1 MDFLKNAAHI
11 TDSNAKFITDNVRLT
26 NDNDNSDDSSDESG
40 PVGGPGCD
48 GSVTVRS
55 RGVNIHCI
63 TIIGQ
68 IEGHYILGSGTK
80 TTKYEHL
87 IPQLFAV
94 DEDDKIGGVL
104 IILNTQGGDVEA
116 GLALSELIASMR
128 KPTASLVIGG
138 GHSIG
143 VPLAVSAD
151 RSFIVPSATMTL
163 HPVRINGLV
172 LGAQQAYDYLNK
184 MQERIIRFIAEH
196 SRVSAEKLREYM
208 FKTDEIATDLGTVLN
223 GYDAVQTGLIDEV
236 GGISRACDWLTE
248 EARKGR
254 VDKNSNK

>member
-1 MDFLKNAAHI
+1 MKDTLNIAA
-11 TDSNAKFITDNVRLT
+11 
-26 NDNDNSDDSSDESG
+26 NDTVNDQENTREENSRSFSA
-40 PVGGPGCD
+40 PPCD

-55 RGVNIHCI
+55 RGITVHCI

-94 DEDDKIGGVL
+94 DEDDNIGAVL
-104 IILNTQGGDVEA
+104 IILNTAGGDVEA

-184 MQERIIRFIAEH
+184 MQDRIIRFIADH
-196 SRVSAEKLREYM
+196 SRVSVEKLREYM

-223 GYDAVQTGLIDEV
+223 GYEAVEAGLIDEV
-236 GGISRACDWLTE
+236 GGIARACDWLTE
-248 EARKGR
+248 RADIDRQQKQ
-254 VDKNSNK
+254 

>member
-1 MDFLKNAAHI
+1 MKYKEYMAQFGKEEAMVEDERIAA
-11 TDSNAKFITDNVRLT
+11 A
-26 NDNDNSDDSSDESG
+26 DEEEAESEPDRG
-40 PVGGPGCD
+40 APPPPGCD

-55 RGVNIHCI
+55 RGVAIHCI

-68 IEGHYILGSGTK
+68 IEGHYMLGSGTK

-94 DEDDKIGGVL
+94 DEDDRIGGVL

-143 VPLAVSAD
+143 VPLAVSAN

-184 MQERIIRFIAEH
+184 MQERIIRFISDH
-196 SRVSAEKLREYM
+196 SRVSPEKLRELM
-208 FKTDEIATDLGTVLN
+208 FETDEIATDLGTVLN
-223 GYDAVQTGLIDEV
+223 GYEAVEIGLIDEI

-248 EARKGR
+248 EARKR
-254 VDKNSNK
+254 AVDKNGGR

>member
-1 MDFLKNAAHI
+1 MKYKEYMAQFGKDEAMVEDERIAA
-11 TDSNAKFITDNVRLT
+11 A
-26 NDNDNSDDSSDESG
+26 DEEEAESEPDRG
-40 PVGGPGCD
+40 ALPPPGCD

-55 RGVNIHCI
+55 RGVAIHCI

-68 IEGHYILGSGTK
+68 IEGHYMLGSGTK

-94 DEDDKIGGVL
+94 DEDDRIGGVL

-143 VPLAVSAD
+143 VPLAVSAN

-184 MQERIIRFIAEH
+184 MQERIIRFISDH
-196 SRVSAEKLREYM
+196 SRVSPEKLRELM
-208 FKTDEIATDLGTVLN
+208 FETDEIATDLGTVLN
-223 GYDAVQTGLIDEV
+223 GYEAVEIGLIDEI

-248 EARKGR
+248 EARKR
-254 VDKNSNK
+254 AVDKNGGR

>member
-1 MDFLKNAAHI
+1 M
-11 TDSNAKFITDNVRLT
+11 
-26 NDNDNSDDSSDESG
+26 
-40 PVGGPGCD
+40 
-48 GSVTVRS
+48 
-55 RGVNIHCI
+55 
-63 TIIGQ
+63 
-68 IEGHYILGSGTK
+68 
-80 TTKYEHL
+80 
-87 IPQLFAV
+87 
-94 DEDDKIGGVL
+94 L

-184 MQERIIRFIAEH
+184 MQERIIKFIADH
-196 SRVSAEKLREYM
+196 SRVAPEKLREFM

-223 GYDAVQTGLIDEV
+223 GCEAVEVGLIDEI
-236 GGISRACDWLTE
+236 GGISHACDWLTE
-248 EARKGR
+248 QVRNKG
-254 VDKNSNK
+254 VDNGAGK

>member
-1 MDFLKNAAHI
+1 MDFLNFASF
-11 TDSNAKFITDNVRLT
+11 TNVK
-26 NDNDNSDDSSDESG
+26 NSDSDERDEGSPPPPMG
-40 PVGGPGCD
+40 SPSCD

-55 RGVNIHCI
+55 RAVAVHSI

-68 IEGHYILGSGTK
+68 IEGHYMLGSGTK

-87 IPQLFAV
+87 IPLLFAV
-94 DEDDKIGGVL
+94 DEDEKIGGVL

-184 MQERIIRFIAEH
+184 MQERIIRFISEH
-196 SRVSAEKLREYM
+196 SGVSAEKLREFM

-223 GYDAVQTGLIDEV
+223 GYEAVEVGLIDEI
-236 GGISRACDWLTE
+236 GGIARACDWLTE
-248 EARKGR
+248 QARKAE
-254 VDKNSNK
+254 VDKNQGK

>member
-1 MDFLKNAAHI
+1 MKYKEYMAQFGKDEAMVEDERIAA
-11 TDSNAKFITDNVRLT
+11 A
-26 NDNDNSDDSSDESG
+26 DEEEAESEPDRG
-40 PVGGPGCD
+40 APPPPGCD

-55 RGVNIHCI
+55 RGVAIHCI

-68 IEGHYILGSGTK
+68 IEGHYMLGSGTK

-94 DEDDKIGGVL
+94 DEDDRIGGVL

-143 VPLAVSAD
+143 VPLAVSAN

-184 MQERIIRFIAEH
+184 MQERIIRFISDH
-196 SRVSAEKLREYM
+196 SRVSPEKLRELM
-208 FKTDEIATDLGTVLN
+208 FETDEIATDLGTVLN
-223 GYDAVQTGLIDEV
+223 GYEAVEIGLIDEI

-248 EARKGR
+248 EARKR
-254 VDKNSNK
+254 AVDKNGGR

>member
-1 MDFLKNAAHI
+1 MKYKEYMAQFGKDEAMVEDERIAA
-11 TDSNAKFITDNVRLT
+11 A
-26 NDNDNSDDSSDESG
+26 DEEEAESEPDRG
-40 PVGGPGCD
+40 APPLPGCD

-55 RGVNIHCI
+55 RGVAIHCI

-68 IEGHYILGSGTK
+68 IEGHYMLGSGTK

-94 DEDDKIGGVL
+94 DEDDRIGGVL

-143 VPLAVSAD
+143 VPLAVSAN

-184 MQERIIRFIAEH
+184 MQERIIRFISDH
-196 SRVSAEKLREYM
+196 SRVSPEKLRELM
-208 FKTDEIATDLGTVLN
+208 FETDEIATDLGTVLN
-223 GYDAVQTGLIDEV
+223 GYEAVEIGLIDEI

-248 EARKGR
+248 EARKR
-254 VDKNSNK
+254 AVDKNGGR

>member
-1 MDFLKNAAHI
+1 MKYKEYMAQFGKDEAMVEDERIAA
-11 TDSNAKFITDNVRLT
+11 A
-26 NDNDNSDDSSDESG
+26 DEEEAESEPDRG
-40 PVGGPGCD
+40 APPPPGCD

-55 RGVNIHCI
+55 RGVAIHCI

-68 IEGHYILGSGTK
+68 IEGHYMLGSGTK

-94 DEDDKIGGVL
+94 DEDDRISGVL

-143 VPLAVSAD
+143 VPLAVSAN

-184 MQERIIRFIAEH
+184 MQERIIRFISDH
-196 SRVSAEKLREYM
+196 SRVSPEKLRELM
-208 FKTDEIATDLGTVLN
+208 FETDEIATDLGTVLN
-223 GYDAVQTGLIDEV
+223 GYEAVEIGLIDEI

-248 EARKGR
+248 EARKR
-254 VDKNSNK
+254 AVDKNGGR

>member
-1 MDFLKNAAHI
+1 MKYKEYMAQFGKDEAMVEDERIAA
-11 TDSNAKFITDNVRLT
+11 A
-26 NDNDNSDDSSDESG
+26 DEEEAESEPDRG
-40 PVGGPGCD
+40 APPPPGCD

-55 RGVNIHCI
+55 RGVAIHCI

-68 IEGHYILGSGTK
+68 IEGHYMLGSGTK

-94 DEDDKIGGVL
+94 DEDDRIGGVL

-143 VPLAVSAD
+143 VPLAVSAN

-184 MQERIIRFIAEH
+184 MQERIIRFISDH
-196 SRVSAEKLREYM
+196 SRVSPKKLRELM
-208 FKTDEIATDLGTVLN
+208 FETDEIATDLGTVLN
-223 GYDAVQTGLIDEV
+223 GYEAVEIGLIDEI

-248 EARKGR
+248 EARKR
-254 VDKNSNK
+254 AVDKNGGR

>member
-1 MDFLKNAAHI
+1 MNISYTASTASSGEEPHEQTEERGRGMDI
-11 TDSNAKFITDNVRLT
+11 P
-26 NDNDNSDDSSDESG
+26 SDT
-40 PVGGPGCD
+40 

-55 RGVNIHCI
+55 NGVTIHCI

-68 IEGHYILGSGTK
+68 IEGHYILGSATK

-94 DEDDKIGGVL
+94 DEDDKIGGLL
-104 IILNTQGGDVEA
+104 IVLNTAGGDVEA
-116 GLALSELIASMR
+116 GLALSELISSMR

-172 LGAQQAYDYLNK
+172 LGAPQAYDYLNK
-184 MQERIIRFIAEH
+184 MQERIIRFIASH
-196 SRVSAEKLREYM
+196 SHVSEKRLLKYM
-208 FKTDEIATDLGTVLN
+208 LETDEIATDLGTVLN
-223 GYDAVQTGLIDEV
+223 GCEAVEAGLIDEV
-236 GGISRACDWLTE
+236 GGISRACDWLTGQ
-248 EARKGR
+248 AG
-254 VDKNSNK
+254 VDKSPKP

>member
-1 MDFLKNAAHI
+1 MVEDERIAA
-11 TDSNAKFITDNVRLT
+11 A
-26 NDNDNSDDSSDESG
+26 DEEEAESEPDRG
-40 PVGGPGCD
+40 APPPPGCD

-55 RGVNIHCI
+55 RGVAIHCI

-68 IEGHYILGSGTK
+68 IEGHYMLGSGTK

-94 DEDDKIGGVL
+94 DEDDRIGGVL

-143 VPLAVSAD
+143 VPLAVSAN

-184 MQERIIRFIAEH
+184 MQERIIRFISDH
-196 SRVSAEKLREYM
+196 SRVSPEKLRELM
-208 FKTDEIATDLGTVLN
+208 FETDEIATDLGTVLN
-223 GYDAVQTGLIDEV
+223 GYEAVEIGLIDEI

-248 EARKGR
+248 EARKR
-254 VDKNSNK
+254 AVDKNGGR